1 MSDEAIAQLSLPEIV
16 SLLHRLAEEIE
27 TRAMQEE
34 AMNFWKEEKHMNIK
48 QIQCLLTY
56 LGYNPGDIDGV
67 DGVKTRNAVKAF
79 QRQEELTVDGIA
91 GTGTQAKL
99 LDAVAAGRAYK
110 PPKKVPAASQTTGT
124 GDAAKYL
131 QSDGCYHIPRGV
143 DVQLTR
149 NFRAKEI
156 HCQGVGCCTESII
169 SKRIMD
175 LAQAIRDDLGE
186 PLTIATSDGS
196 GYRCPTHNAAVGG
209 AGTSLHMTGNAV
221 DIHYKDPAKLKAVV
235 LRHLTDGEVG
245 LYRWGCHVGC
255 WDRGYVSQFNG

>member
-1 MSDEAIAQLSLPEIV
+1 
-16 SLLHRLAEEIE
+16 
-27 TRAMQEE
+27 
-34 AMNFWKEEKHMNIK
+34 MNIK
-48 QIQCLLTY
+48 QIQCLLVY
-56 LGYNPGDIDGV
+56 LGYDPGDIDGA
-67 DGVKTRNAVKAF
+67 DGVKTQNAVKAF

-91 GTGTQAKL
+91 GTGTQTKL

-110 PPKKVPAASQTTGT
+110 PPDKVPAASQTTGT

-149 NFRAKEI
+149 NFRSREI
-156 HCQGVGCCTESII
+156 HCQGAGCCQESII

-186 PLTIATSDGS
+186 PLSIGDAGGS
-196 GYRCPTHNAAVGG
+196 GYRCPTHNAAVNG
-209 AGTSLHMTGNAV
+209 AATSLHMISDAV

-235 LRHLTDGEVG
+235 MEHLKDGEVG
-245 LYRWGCHVGC
+245 LYSWGCHVGR
-255 WDRGYVSQFNG
+255 WDMGYISQFTGNG

>member
-1 MSDEAIAQLSLPEIV
+1 MSLPEIV

-56 LGYNPGDIDGV
+56 LGYDPGDIDGSN
-67 DGVKTRNAVKAF
+67 GRNTIAAVKRF
-79 QRQEELTVDGIA
+79 QSDYGLTADGDAGMATQKMLTGAVA
-91 GTGTQAKL
+91 GT
-99 LDAVAAGRAYK
+99 AV
-110 PPKKVPAASQTTGT
+110 KVEREPTSASETSEP
-124 GDAAKYL
+124 DAAAQYL
-131 QSDGCYHIPRGV
+131 QADGCYHIPRGV

-186 PLTIATSDGS
+186 PLTIATSGGS

-245 LYRWGCHVGC
+245 LYRWGCHVGR
-255 WDRGYVSQFNG
+255 WDRGYISQFTGNG